1 MAEGAHRL
9 HVVPPFRAIAL
20 EGMPVGRA
28 EMSSGEGG
36 DWGLK
41 HTATRLSAEELEQVA
56 REELFRNPTLSP
68 SGSAVRFL
76 RVNLMRIAGHLGE
89 LHLPDFKEVVG
100 SALQAADHP
109 TPLIFVAQLRERL
122 SFERISSRLYAG
134 LLVKTHALGSYPGGP
149 TPERLVELHNQELDH
164 LNLVRECI
172 YRLGMDAA
180 QVTVSGDGADP
191 RTHGLLRAVDDPCAT
206 LQDALR
212 AVLISEILNNAGW
225 ALLVDLTQ
233 ELGPSDLV
241 DAFREV
247 LREET
252 LHLEEVTDWVANLPE
267 DLRAAAARVSTG

>member
-1 MAEGAHRL
+1 M
-9 HVVPPFRAIAL
+9 
-20 EGMPVGRA
+20 
-28 EMSSGEGG
+28 MSSGEGG

-41 HTATRLSAEELEQVA
+41 HTATQLSAGELEQLA
-56 REELFRNPTLSP
+56 HEEPFRDSVLPR

-76 RVNLMRIAGHLGE
+76 RVHLMRIAGHLGE

-100 SALQAADHP
+100 GAIQAAEQP
-109 TPLIFVAQLRERL
+109 TPLLFVAQLRERL
-122 SFERISSRLYAG
+122 GFERTSSRLYAG

-164 LNLVRECI
+164 LNLIRECI
-172 YRLGMDAA
+172 YRLGMDAPQMMA
-180 QVTVSGDGADP
+180 SGNTADP

-212 AVLISEILNNAGW
+212 AVLIAEILNNAGW
-225 ALLVDLTQ
+225 ALLVDLAQ
-233 ELGPSDLV
+233 ELGPPDLV

-267 DLRAAAARVSTG
+267 DIRAAAPRASAG

>member
-1 MAEGAHRL
+1 
-9 HVVPPFRAIAL
+9 
-20 EGMPVGRA
+20 
-28 EMSSGEGG
+28 MSSGEGG

-41 HTATRLSAEELEQVA
+41 HTAEQLTAGELEQVA
-56 REELFRNPTLSP
+56 HDEPFRDTGLPP

-76 RVNLMRIAGHLGE
+76 RVHLMRIAGHLGE

-100 SALQAADHP
+100 AALHPVEGP
-109 TPLIFVAQLRERL
+109 TPLVFVAQLRERL
-122 SFERISSRLYAG
+122 AFERTSSRLYAG

-164 LNLVRECI
+164 LNLIRECI
-172 YRLGMDAA
+172 YRLGVDAPPLTA
-180 QVTVSGDGADP
+180 HGDGADP
-191 RTHGLLRAVDDPCAT
+191 RPHGLLRAVDDPCAS

-225 ALLVDLTQ
+225 AMLVDLSQ
-233 ELGPSDLV
+233 ELGPPDLV

-252 LHLEEVTDWVANLPE
+252 LHLEEVTSWVANLP
-267 DLRAAAARVSTG
+267 DDVRVTDARITAS